1 MAATRRD
8 DSPDSIEPV
17 LLPVPATARAL
28 GIGTT
33 KCHELIAS
41 GELRSVRIDRR
52 VLVPRSEIDAYVA
65 RKLGQAG

>member
-1 MAATRRD
+1 MARNPRD
-8 DSPDSIEPV
+8 DRPEDNIEPV
-17 LLPVPATARAL
+17 LLPVPGTARAL

-33 KCHELIAS
+33 KCRELIAS

-65 RKLGQAG
+65 KKLR